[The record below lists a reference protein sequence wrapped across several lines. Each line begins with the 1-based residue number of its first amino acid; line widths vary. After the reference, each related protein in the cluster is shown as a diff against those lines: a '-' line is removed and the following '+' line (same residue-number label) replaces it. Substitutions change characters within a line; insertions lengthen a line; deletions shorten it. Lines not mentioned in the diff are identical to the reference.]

1 MTCLTKT
8 RVAPLALAALILL
21 ESCASSTTI
30 QSNPSGA
37 KLYLNS
43 SYVGTTPYRHTDTK
57 IVGTTTYVRLEKE
70 GYEPLNTSF
79 SRDEQ
84 ADAGAII
91 GGVFLL
97 FPFLW
102 TMKYDPSH
110 TYELAP
116 PGSFQQP
123 GVAPMPL
130 ANDPASASPKTAK
143 LRDLKKLLDEGVLTK
158 EEYEKEKKKT
168 LDSDD

>member
-1 MTCLTKT
+1 MTRLPTT

-30 QSNPSGA
+30 QSNPTGA

-84 ADAGAII
+84 ADAGAIV
-91 GGVFLL
+91 GGISCCFRSYG
-97 FPFLW
+97 P
-102 TMKYDPSH
+102 
-110 TYELAP
+110 
-116 PGSFQQP
+116 
-123 GVAPMPL
+123 
-130 ANDPASASPKTAK
+130 
-143 LRDLKKLLDEGVLTK
+143 
-158 EEYEKEKKKT
+158 
-168 LDSDD
+168 

>member
-1 MTCLTKT
+1 MMSPPRL
-8 RVAPLALAALILL
+8 RQLSLALSVLILL
-21 ESCASSTTI
+21 ESCASSTVI
-30 QSNPSGA
+30 QSNPTGA

-43 SYVGTTPYRHTDTK
+43 NYVGNTPHRHTDTK

-70 GYEPLNTSF
+70 GFEPFNTAF
-79 SRDEQ
+79 SKDEQ
-84 ADAGAII
+84 ADVGAII

-102 TMKYDPSH
+102 TMKYDPAR
-110 TYELAP
+110 TYELTP
-116 PGSFQQP
+116 SGSFQQP
-123 GVAPMPL
+123 IGAPMQL

-143 LRDLKKLLDEGVLTK
+143 LRDLKKLLDEGILTK

-168 LDSDD
+168 LDSEN